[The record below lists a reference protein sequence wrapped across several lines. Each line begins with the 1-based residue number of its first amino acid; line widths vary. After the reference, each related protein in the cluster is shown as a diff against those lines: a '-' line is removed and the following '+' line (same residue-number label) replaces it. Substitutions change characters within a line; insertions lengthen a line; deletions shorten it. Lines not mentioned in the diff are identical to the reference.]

1 MNKLFKSTLIS
12 GFVALGCASA
22 GPAAAVVD
30 TFNGTTWTL
39 SHGVD
44 LNPSASIDE
53 FLFTLTVDTSTPDAA
68 VLGSYLDSVSIKVA
82 SSVTGNSV
90 TGPAATGPWIL
101 HTGGINDGGC
111 SGSGGGFL
119 CADVTTFT
127 NGALVNGSTYKWVFD
142 VSMAH
147 GALFT
152 GVDAA
157 SVKGRFTNGH
167 DHHVGAITSMPI
179 TITSV
184 PEPETYAMFL
194 AGLGLMGFMARR
206 RSKNS

>member
-12 GFVALGCASA
+12 GFVALGCAAA
-22 GPAAAVVD
+22 GPAAAVD
-30 TFNGTTWTL
+30 SFNGTTWTL
-39 SHGVD
+39 TTNGVD
-44 LNPSASIDE
+44 LNPSAAIDQ

-68 VLGSYLDSVSIKVA
+68 VSGSYLDSVSIKVA

-90 TGPAATGPWIL
+90 TGPAVGPWIL
-101 HTGGINDGGC
+101 QTGGLNNGGC

-127 NGALVNGSTYKWVFD
+127 DGALVDGSTYSWVFD
-142 VSMAH
+142 ISMAH

-152 GVDAA
+152 GIDEA
-157 SVKGRFTNGH
+157 SVKGRFTNGN
-167 DHHVGAITSMPI
+167 DHHVGAVTSMPI
-179 TITSV
+179 TITQV